1 MPSITASIRCII
13 LTLCRKPESF
23 SFIWPG
29 TVITERIYSTRTITP
44 IREEVWQLYEH
55 AVRRFGPTSTLIEW
69 DDNIPEFGALIQIAD
84 EARDRAAA
92 ALRMAGNPGYDARA
106 HAGLVQTADCR
117 P

>member
-1 MPSITASIRCII
+1 VPQARIVQFHLAGHSDH
-13 LTLCRKPESF
+13 
-23 SFIWPG
+23 G
-29 TVITERIYSTRTITP
+29 TYLLDTHDQP
-44 IREEVWQLYEH
+44 IREEVWLLYEH

-69 DDNIPEFGALIQIAD
+69 DDNIPEFGALMQIAD
-84 EARDRAAA
+84 EARDRATA